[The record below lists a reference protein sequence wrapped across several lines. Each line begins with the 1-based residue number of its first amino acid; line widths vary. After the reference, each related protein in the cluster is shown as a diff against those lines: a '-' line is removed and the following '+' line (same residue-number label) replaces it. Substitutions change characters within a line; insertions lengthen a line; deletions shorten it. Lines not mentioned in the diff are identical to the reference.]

1 MKKSYGRKVY
11 IAMIITALI
20 ELAALFFFM
29 SKVES
34 VKTVLFCVV
43 MAIGGGML
51 TLSDLSEEAGEEK
64 MPVMQILTA
73 LLLLIAETYA
83 AGMLI
88 L

>member
-11 IAMIITALI
+11 IAIIITALI
-20 ELAALFFFM
+20 ELVALFFFM

-34 VKTVLFCVV
+34 VKTVLFCIV
-43 MAIGGGML
+43 MAVGGGML
-51 TLSDLSEEAGEEK
+51 TLSDLPEERGEEK
-64 MPVMQILTA
+64 MPVMQLLTA
-73 LLLLIAETYA
+73 LLLLVAETYA

>member
-11 IAMIITALI
+11 IAIIITALI